1 MTGARIRR
9 RLAPRLAMPGITAI
23 GVKEL
28 RGRMR
33 GKRAFVSVTVYV
45 LLVAGFAWMVG
56 QILEDNARNQF
67 AFEPTYQSASI
78 GRGIFTALCCSR
90 R

>member
-1 MTGARIRR
+1 MTAAAVR
-9 RLAPRLAMPGITAI
+9 RLPPLRRFVPRVSMLGITAI

-45 LLVAGFAWMVG
+45 VIVAGFAWMVG
-56 QILEDNARNQF
+56 RILEENARNQF
-67 AFEPTYQSASI
+67 VFEPTAQSASI
-78 GRGIFTALCCSR
+78 DSRGMR
-90 R
+90 